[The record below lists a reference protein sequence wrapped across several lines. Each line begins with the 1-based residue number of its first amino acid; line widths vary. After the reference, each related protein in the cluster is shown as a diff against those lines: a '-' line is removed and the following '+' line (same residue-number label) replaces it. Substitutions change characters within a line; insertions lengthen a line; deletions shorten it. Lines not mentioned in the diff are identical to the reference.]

1 MPQRGRTSL
10 GLDVGG
16 TRIRA
21 ARITPEGEIIDRLI
35 EPVIPDRAGFI
46 KQVLRLIDTQRDETT
61 QTVGIGIPGRVIGTS
76 GIVQTTG
83 YLSIDDLCLAHLVT
97 VTTKLPCRVQNDA
110 AMALIAEGR
119 GTTGLVAMIT
129 VGTGIGGALLRD
141 GSPLYGNGLAGQFGH
156 IVVAPDGPLCNCGR
170 RGCVETFSAGPALG
184 NLIAAA
190 GLPAGTTAAALLNA
204 ADNGDD
210 LAETIMT
217 NWATPMERALQ
228 TVVAVVDPSQ
238 VIFGGGLG
246 IDMARALLRIA
257 TPNRWFERPIVA
269 ARLGDDAGV
278 IGAGLAGFLEL
289 DTV

>member
-35 EPVIPDRAGFI
+35 EPVVPDRAGFI

-119 GTTGLVAMIT
+119 GTTGLIAMIT

-217 NWATPMERALQ
+217 NWASPMERALQ

-257 TPNRWFERPIVA
+257 TPNRWFGRPIVA